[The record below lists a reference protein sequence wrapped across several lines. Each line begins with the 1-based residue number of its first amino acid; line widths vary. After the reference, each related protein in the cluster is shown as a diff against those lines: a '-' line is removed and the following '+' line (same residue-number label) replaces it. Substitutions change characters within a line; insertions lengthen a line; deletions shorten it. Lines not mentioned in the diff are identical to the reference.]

1 MSEQESERVD
11 VLQVAENEWKGGRI
25 NRKEVEEIGCCAS
38 NCYIYSQYP
47 RKSSTRE
54 DLIHINIL
62 FILALVNRDF
72 GKEKLDYSN
81 STFKECATAAAAH
94 GEFNN
99 LIIIRFCRTQQMS
112 LKISL

>member
-47 RKSSTRE
+47 RKSR
-54 DLIHINIL
+54 LQ
-62 FILALVNRDF
+62 
-72 GKEKLDYSN
+72 EK
-81 STFKECATAAAAH
+81 T
-94 GEFNN
+94 
-99 LIIIRFCRTQQMS
+99 
-112 LKISL
+112 